1 MSAAAPPPSVTEF
14 VFSLGSFMP
23 SRKTERLINV
33 RTDKSSKSVAVPIQD
48 LRNYK
53 YIEPNKYHYT
63 AICEDIDDTPDKTEG
78 LDPYYYDH
86 HGLPCPSFAVLTNR
100 GYHVAWPL
108 QYPVRKN
115 GKAAQWCNN
124 IHTSFCYAT
133 NGDFACNNSAAIRN
147 PAYKDATT
155 AFFGNFYYE
164 LAKLQVDK
172 PNSNIQ
178 HHHNHYQDGVYD
190 IGNRNRASF
199 DYVLNLYKA
208 ADNPDYDTLL
218 AALEN
223 WQSSQIAPA
232 LSRPENIGIIKS
244 VLRNGYRYNART
256 NNRGILRL
264 PPREG
269 FLPPEQFRQR
279 VAAHQA
285 AGAAYARK
293 KLSEHTCAKIDAA
306 VAVLGPGATISAIAA
321 AAGVARK
328 TVARARHFS
337 KSN

>member
-1 MSAAAPPPSVTEF
+1 MQPAPANQF
-14 VFSLGSFMP
+14 VFSLGSFLP
-23 SRKTERLINV
+23 DGKKERLIYV

-63 AICEDIDDTPDKTEG
+63 AICEDIDDTSDKSEG

-86 HGLPCPSFAVLTNR
+86 CGLPRPSFAVLTNR
-100 GYHVAWPL
+100 GYHVAWAL

-115 GKAAQWCNN
+115 GKAAQWYNN

-155 AFFGNFYYE
+155 AFFGNFCYE

-172 PNSNIQ
+172 TNNNVQ
-178 HHHNHYQDGVYD
+178 YHRQHYQSGVYD

-199 DYVLNLYKA
+199 DFALNLFKSI
-208 ADNPDYDTLL
+208 DNPDYDTLL
-218 AALEN
+218 AELEN
-223 WQSSQIAPA
+223 WQAGQIAPA
-232 LSRPENIGIIKS
+232 LSRAENAAIIKS
-244 VLRNGYRYNART
+244 VLRNGHKYNART

-264 PPREG
+264 PQRQG
-269 FLPPEQFRQR
+269 FLPLDQYRER

-285 AGAAYARK
+285 AGAAYARQ
-293 KLSEHTCAKIDAA
+293 KLSEHAYAKIDAA
-306 VAVLGPGATISAIAA
+306 VAALGRSATISAIAA

-328 TVARARHFS
+328 TVARHFS
-337 KSN
+337 KSY